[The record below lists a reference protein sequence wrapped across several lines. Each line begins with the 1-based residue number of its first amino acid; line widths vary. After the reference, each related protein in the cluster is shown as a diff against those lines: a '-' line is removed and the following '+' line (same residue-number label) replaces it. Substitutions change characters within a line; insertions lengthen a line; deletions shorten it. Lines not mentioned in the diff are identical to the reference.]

1 MRSTSSAPASPR
13 GPSVVRRKYARW
25 RSSMSWSP
33 SAGDRTPA
41 QSDTSGGVRR
51 VSIRRSRS
59 ARRSC
64 SRIALSCRPA
74 PASLPIPIP
83 QTNSRRPRPRRRR
96 CCGRSRSPRRAYI
109 FRPVFKL
116 LSTSGEQ
123 SIDLQLGR
131 KLVVGRAV
139 TSDVPIYDPTISRR
153 HAEIVMTENGVRVTD
168 LGSSN
173 GTFLNGA
180 KITEADAGA
189 NDVVTFG
196 KVAFRVKEVTAPL
209 PRPQVVPPPADF
221 KASTKGGAAGGTI
234 VRQLPVSVSGG
245 VPAIVIDQPQG
256 ASHLK
261 VKADNLEE
269 RREKKLSLLLE
280 VSKEL
285 SKQQELDRLLDKVVD
300 FTFQIMN
307 VDRVAILSD
316 NAAADERFKGKS
328 ILIQSV
334 RSAMCTPL
342 MGSDSKVL
350 GILYVDNLTATH
362 SFADEDLEFLIA
374 FGGLTAVAI
383 ENSQLSDRLRREAVV
398 VSNFQRYFAP
408 NLASQIAQQEG
419 EVALGG
425 TKRPVVVFFS
435 DIRGFTPMSET
446 MNPDEIAG
454 LLTEYFTEMVDIV
467 FEHSGTLDKFMG
479 DAIMALWGAPIA
491 HADDADRA
499 MQCALDQIETLE
511 KMNAKW
517 KESGRQPL
525 AIGIGINFG
534 EVFAGNIGS
543 NRRLEYTVIG
553 DAVNTA
559 SRLCSSAGLNEILIS
574 EPFYQALKTP
584 PKVEALEPI
593 QVKGKAK
600 KVPVYRV
607 KR

>member
-1 MRSTSSAPASPR
+1 M
-13 GPSVVRRKYARW
+13 
-25 RSSMSWSP
+25 
-33 SAGDRTPA
+33 
-41 QSDTSGGVRR
+41 
-51 VSIRRSRS
+51 
-59 ARRSC
+59 
-64 SRIALSCRPA
+64 
-74 PASLPIPIP
+74 
-83 QTNSRRPRPRRRR
+83 
-96 CCGRSRSPRRAYI
+96 
-109 FRPVFKL
+109 FKL

-153 HAEIVMTENGVRVTD
+153 HAEVVLTESGVRVTD

-180 KITEADAGA
+180 KITEAEAGA

-209 PRPQVVPPPADF
+209 PRPQVVPPAEF
-221 KASTKGGAAGGTI
+221 ASPKPGVKGGAGGTI
-234 VRQLPVSVSGG
+234 VRQLPVSGG

-256 ASHLK
+256 SSHLK
-261 VKADNLEE
+261 VPGQSQEE

-307 VDRVAILSD
+307 VDRVSILLLDGKSDELIPRISKSRTGDASAAKHVPQSIARKAVEERVAILSD

-342 MGSDSKVL
+342 MGSDQKVL

-383 ENSQLSDRLRREAVV
+383 ENSQLSERIRREALVR
-398 VSNFQRYFAP
+398 SNFERYFSP
-408 NLASQIAQQEG
+408 NIAQVIAEQQDAGRLPSE
-419 EVALGG
+419 
-425 TKRPVVVFFS
+425 KRPVVVFFS

-446 MNPDEIAG
+446 MSPDEIAK
-454 LLTEYFTEMVDIV
+454 LLTEYFTEMVDKV
-467 FEHSGTLDKFMG
+467 FEHGGTLDKFMG

-491 HADDADRA
+491 HEDDADRA
-499 MQCALDQIETLE
+499 VQCALAQLTELE
-511 KMNAKW
+511 KLNSKW
-517 KESGRQPL
+517 KQEGRTEVQ
-525 AIGIGINFG
+525 IGIAINFG

-543 NRRLEYTVIG
+543 DRRLEYTVIG

-559 SRLCSSAGLNEILIS
+559 YRLCGKAGPNEILIS
-574 EPFYQALKTP
+574 EPFYQQLKKKP
-584 PKVEALEPI
+584 PVEALEPI

-600 KVPVYRV
+600 KIPVYRV

>member
-1 MRSTSSAPASPR
+1 M
-13 GPSVVRRKYARW
+13 
-25 RSSMSWSP
+25 
-33 SAGDRTPA
+33 
-41 QSDTSGGVRR
+41 
-51 VSIRRSRS
+51 
-59 ARRSC
+59 
-64 SRIALSCRPA
+64 
-74 PASLPIPIP
+74 
-83 QTNSRRPRPRRRR
+83 
-96 CCGRSRSPRRAYI
+96 
-109 FRPVFKL
+109 FKL
-116 LSTSGEQ
+116 LSTTGDH

-131 KLVVGRAV
+131 TLVVGRAV

-153 HAEIVMTENGVRVTD
+153 HAEVVLTEHSVRVKD

-180 KITEADAGA
+180 RITAAEAGA
-189 NDVVTFG
+189 NDVITFG
-196 KVAFRVKEVTAPL
+196 KVAFRVKEVTVAA
-209 PRPQVVPPPADF
+209 PRPQVVPSLSADF
-221 KASTKGGAAGGTI
+221 AGAKPGGGTI
-234 VRQLPVSVSGG
+234 VRQLPVSASGG
-245 VPAIVIDQPQG
+245 VPAIVVETPSG

-261 VKADNLEE
+261 VTAQSLEE

-307 VDRVAILSD
+307 VDRVSILLLEEKSGELVPRISKSRIGGTSASKHVPQSIARKAVEERVAILSD

-342 MGSDSKVL
+342 MGSDQKVL

-383 ENSQLSDRLRREAVV
+383 ENSQLSERIRREALVL
-398 VSNFQRYFAP
+398 SNFQRYFAP

-419 EVALGG
+419 AVQLGG
-425 TKRPVVVFFS
+425 QKRPVVIFFS
-435 DIRGFTPMSET
+435 DIRDFTPLSET
-446 MNPDEIAG
+446 MSPDDIAT

-479 DAIMALWGAPIA
+479 DAIMALWGAPIS
-491 HADDADRA
+491 HEDDADRA
-499 MQCALDQIETLE
+499 MKCALDQLNALE
-511 KMNAKW
+511 KMNTKW
-517 KESGRQPL
+517 KAQGRPEL
-525 AIGIGINFG
+525 GIGIGINFG

-543 NRRLEYTVIG
+543 DRRLEYTVIG

-559 SRLCSSAGLNEILIS
+559 NRLCSSAGPNEILIS
-574 EPFYQALKTP
+574 EPFYQELKNP
-584 PKVEALEPI
+584 PKVDALDPL
-593 QVKGKAK
+593 QVKGKSK
-600 KVPVYRV
+600 KIPVYRV

>member
-1 MRSTSSAPASPR
+1 
-13 GPSVVRRKYARW
+13 
-25 RSSMSWSP
+25 
-33 SAGDRTPA
+33 
-41 QSDTSGGVRR
+41 
-51 VSIRRSRS
+51 
-59 ARRSC
+59 
-64 SRIALSCRPA
+64 
-74 PASLPIPIP
+74 
-83 QTNSRRPRPRRRR
+83 
-96 CCGRSRSPRRAYI
+96 
-109 FRPVFKL
+109 VFKL

-153 HAEIVMTENGVRVTD
+153 HAEIVLTESGVRVTD

-180 KITEADAGA
+180 KITEAEAGA

-209 PRPQVVPPPADF
+209 PRPQVVPAPPDF
-221 KASTKGGAAGGTI
+221 SSPKPGVKSGAAGGTI
-234 VRQLPVSVSGG
+234 VRQLPVSGG
-245 VPAIVIDQPQG
+245 VPAIVMDEPQG
-256 ASHLK
+256 SSHLK
-261 VKADNLEE
+261 VRAQTQEE

-307 VDRVAILSD
+307 VDRVSILLLDGKSDELIPRISKSRTGDASAAKHVPQSIARKAVEERVAILSD

-342 MGSDSKVL
+342 MGSDQKVL

-383 ENSQLSDRLRREAVV
+383 ENSQLSERIRREALVR
-398 VSNFQRYFAP
+398 SNFERYFSP
-408 NLASQIAQQEG
+408 NIAQVISQQQDAGRLPSE
-419 EVALGG
+419 
-425 TKRPVVVFFS
+425 KRPVVVFFS

-446 MNPDEIAG
+446 MSPDEIAK
-454 LLTEYFTEMVDIV
+454 LLTEYFTEMVDKV
-467 FEHSGTLDKFMG
+467 FEHGGTLDKFMG

-499 MQCALDQIETLE
+499 VQCALAQLTELE
-511 KMNAKW
+511 KLNAKW
-517 KESGRQPL
+517 KQEGRTEVQ
-525 AIGIGINFG
+525 IGIAINFG
-534 EVFAGNIGS
+534 EVFAGNVGS
-543 NRRLEYTVIG
+543 DRRLEYTVIG

-559 SRLCSSAGLNEILIS
+559 YRLCGKAGPNEILIS
-574 EPFYQALKTP
+574 EPFYQQLKKKP
-584 PKVEALEPI
+584 PVETLEPI

-600 KVPVYRV
+600 KIPVYRV

>member
-1 MRSTSSAPASPR
+1 M
-13 GPSVVRRKYARW
+13 
-25 RSSMSWSP
+25 
-33 SAGDRTPA
+33 
-41 QSDTSGGVRR
+41 
-51 VSIRRSRS
+51 
-59 ARRSC
+59 
-64 SRIALSCRPA
+64 
-74 PASLPIPIP
+74 
-83 QTNSRRPRPRRRR
+83 
-96 CCGRSRSPRRAYI
+96 
-109 FRPVFKL
+109 FKL

-153 HAEIVMTENGVRVTD
+153 HAEVVLTESGVLVTD

-180 KITEADAGA
+180 KITEAEAGA

-209 PRPQVVPPPADF
+209 PRPHVVPPAEF
-221 KASTKGGAAGGTI
+221 ASPKPGVKGGAAGTI
-234 VRQLPVSVSGG
+234 VRQLPVSGG

-256 ASHLK
+256 SSHLK
-261 VKADNLEE
+261 VQGQSQEE

-307 VDRVAILSD
+307 VDRVSILLLDGKSDELIPRISKSRTGDASAAKHVPQSIARKAVEERVAILSD

-342 MGSDSKVL
+342 MGSDQKVL

-374 FGGLTAVAI
+374 FGGLTAIAI
-383 ENSQLSDRLRREAVV
+383 ENSQLSERIRREALVR
-398 VSNFQRYFAP
+398 SNFERYFSP
-408 NLASQIAQQEG
+408 NIAQVISQQQD
-419 EVALGG
+419 GG
-425 TKRPVVVFFS
+425 RLPSEKRPVVVFFS

-446 MNPDEIAG
+446 MSPDEIAK
-454 LLTEYFTEMVDIV
+454 LLTEYFTEMVDKV
-467 FEHSGTLDKFMG
+467 FEHGGTLDKFMG

-491 HADDADRA
+491 HEDDADRA
-499 MQCALDQIETLE
+499 MQCALAQLTELE
-511 KMNAKW
+511 KLNSKW
-517 KESGRQPL
+517 KQEGRTEVQ
-525 AIGIGINFG
+525 IGIAINFG

-543 NRRLEYTVIG
+543 DRRLEYTVIG

-559 SRLCSSAGLNEILIS
+559 YRLCGKAGPNEILIS
-574 EPFYQALKTP
+574 EPFYQQLKKKP
-584 PKVEALEPI
+584 PVEALEPI

-600 KVPVYRV
+600 KIPVYRV